1 MNGLEDNPICEKCQ
15 EEAETAIH
23 LMTTCP
29 HYWYERLQHFGSP
42 LIGHEDLKNIP
53 TKKIMNYAQATGGW
67 ATIED

>member
-53 TKKIMNYAQATGGW
+53 TKK
-67 ATIED
+67 